1 MRHAFLPLLLVLPLA
16 AQAPPTFRSETRL
29 VELQV
34 VVTGRD
40 RAPVTGLSAEDFTI
54 LENGKRKSI
63 AFFTAPAAQPK
74 RRPEPLPPGL
84 LTNRPEYA
92 PGAPQGIMAVVL
104 DVLNTDMRDRY
115 FARSQVARFL
125 KGLTGSER
133 VGIYVLADRLRLIHS
148 FTEDPLSLARMV
160 QTLRNEWP
168 AASLA
173 SEARIR
179 GEADLLWQAMG
190 GQEFDSL
197 LTGIDTQEE
206 MAKELRIRMTLEQ
219 LEILG
224 HHLAGVPGRKSLV
237 WVSSGIPMLT
247 VAFSPN
253 LNNPRGS
260 ALAYYYRENARF
272 ERAVRRLAEAN
283 VAVYPVDARGLQVD
297 NLTPVVQPNLG
308 PYGGRGDTAF
318 NRELRRVPAADTF
331 PAMQFLADATG
342 GRALYNTNDL
352 ESGLR
357 QAADDLQSNYT
368 LAYYTDLDDDAK
380 KRELNVRVR
389 GRGLDVLARKRVPAA
404 RRDGLLEVRDLLDSP
419 IDATGVLLNGRVTR
433 DANQLHVTLQI
444 EPGSL
449 LLSRNGVHT
458 EAIVEIYLAQITPA
472 GQRKV
477 QDARLSLRLTEPELA
492 KLINDGLLYQRTLD
506 LDPET
511 ERLRILVRD
520 ARSGASGTIDAPIR
534 LVPNEPPP
542 R

>member
-1 MRHAFLPLLLVLPLA
+1 MKAALLLLLLALPLA
-16 AQAPPTFRSETRL
+16 AQDPPTFRSDTRL

-40 RAPVTGLSAEDFTI
+40 RAPVTGLTADDFTI
-54 LENGKRKSI
+54 LENGKRKAI
-63 AFFTAPAAQPK
+63 AFFTAPSAQSK
-74 RRPEPLPPGL
+74 QRPEPLPPGL

-92 PGAPQGIMAVVL
+92 PSAPQGVMAVVL
-104 DVLNTDMRDRY
+104 DGLNTAARDQY

-133 VGIYVLADRLRLIHS
+133 VGLYVLADQLRVVHN
-148 FTEDPLSLARMV
+148 FTEDPLSLARMT
-160 QTLRNEWP
+160 QRLRNEWP
-168 AASLA
+168 AGSV
-173 SEARIR
+173 EQQQQMKR
-179 GEADLLWQAMG
+179 EADLLAEVAG
-190 GQEFDSL
+190 GSKFESL
-197 LTGIDTQEE
+197 MTGMAEMWPIEE
-206 MAKELRIRMTLEQ
+206 ETRIRMTLAQ

-224 HHLAGVPGRKSLV
+224 QHLAGVPGRKSLV
-237 WVSSGIPMLT
+237 WVSAGIPMLT
-247 VAFSPN
+247 VSFSPMGT
-253 LNNPRGS
+253 PFYHRMTTQ
-260 ALAYYYRENARF
+260 F
-272 ERAVRRLAEAN
+272 ERAARRLAEAN
-283 VAVYPVDARGLQVD
+283 VAVYPVDARGLMAG
-297 NLTPVVQPNLG
+297 NLSPLLQPNLG
-308 PYGGRGDTAF
+308 PYGSRGDTAF
-318 NRELRRVPAADTF
+318 SREMRQVPARDTF
-331 PAMQFLADATG
+331 PSMQFLADASG
-342 GRALYNTNDL
+342 GRALYNSNDL

-520 ARSGASGTIDAPIR
+520 ARSGASGTMDAPIR

>member
-1 MRHAFLPLLLVLPLA
+1 MRHAFLPLLLALPLA
-16 AQAPPTFRSETRL
+16 AQDPPTFHSDTRL

-40 RAPVTGLSAEDFTI
+40 RAPVTGLTADDFTI

-63 AFFTAPAAQPK
+63 AFFTAPSAQPK
-74 RRPEPLPPGL
+74 QRPDPLPPGL

-92 PGAPQGIMAVVL
+92 PSAPQGVMAVVL
-104 DVLNTDMRDRY
+104 DVLNTRAGDQY
-115 FARSQVARFL
+115 FARSQTARFL
-125 KGLTGSER
+125 KDLTGSER
-133 VGIYVLADRLRLIHS
+133 VGLYVLSNRLRVLHS
-148 FTEDPLSLARMV
+148 FTDDPLSLARMV
-160 QTLRNEWP
+160 QKLRGEWP
-168 AASLA
+168 AGGADQEQQRKL
-173 SEARIR
+173 
-179 GEADLLWQAMG
+179 EADLFTQAAG
-190 GQEFDSL
+190 GV
-197 LTGIDTQEE
+197 
-206 MAKELRIRMTLEQ
+206 ELEALMSSTAEQTRMQTESRIRMTLEQ

-224 HHLAGVPGRKSLV
+224 QHLAGVPGRKSLV

-247 VAFSPN
+247 MAFSPAPG
-253 LNNPRGS
+253 PRGS
-260 ALAYYYRENARF
+260 AMAYYYRENARF

-283 VAVYPVDARGLQVD
+283 VAVYPVDARGLQGG

-308 PYGGRGDTAF
+308 RYGSRGDATF
-318 NRELRRVPAADTF
+318 NLELMQVPARDTF
-331 PAMQFLADATG
+331 PSMQFLADATG
-342 GRALYNTNDL
+342 GRALYNSNDL

-419 IDATGVLLNGRVTR
+419 IDATGILLNGRVTR

-449 LLSRNGVHT
+449 LLTRNGAHT
-458 EAIVEIYLAQITPA
+458 EAIVEIYLAQITPPA
-472 GQRKV
+472 KRKL
-477 QDARLSLRLTEPELA
+477 QPPRLSLRLTEPELA
-492 KLINDGLLYQRTLD
+492 KLVNDGLLYQRTLD

-520 ARSGASGTIDAPIR
+520 ARSGASGTMDAPIR
-534 LVPNEPPP
+534 LVPNEPP
-542 R
+542 RR

>member
-1 MRHAFLPLLLVLPLA
+1 MNYFLPLFLLALPLA
-16 AQAPPTFRSETRL
+16 AQDPPTFRSDTRL

-40 RAPVTGLSAEDFTI
+40 RAPVTGLTAEDFTI

-74 RRPEPLPPGL
+74 QRPEPLPPGL
-84 LTNRPEYA
+84 LTNRPEYT
-92 PGAPQGIMAVVL
+92 PSAPQGVMAVVL
-104 DVLNTDMRDRY
+104 DVLNTRAGDQY
-115 FARSQVARFL
+115 FARSQTARFL
-125 KGLTGSER
+125 KDLTGSER
-133 VGIYVLADRLRLIHS
+133 VGLYVLSNRLRVLHS
-148 FTEDPLSLARMV
+148 FTDDPLSLARMV
-160 QTLRNEWP
+160 QKLRGEWP
-168 AASLA
+168 TGGADQEQQRKL
-173 SEARIR
+173 
-179 GEADLLWQAMG
+179 EADLFTQAAG
-190 GQEFDSL
+190 GV
-197 LTGIDTQEE
+197 
-206 MAKELRIRMTLEQ
+206 ELEALMSSSAEQTRMQTESRIRMTLEQ

-224 HHLAGVPGRKSLV
+224 QHLAGVPGRKSLV

-247 VAFSPN
+247 MAFSPAPG
-253 LNNPRGS
+253 PRGS
-260 ALAYYYRENARF
+260 AMAYYYRENARF

-283 VAVYPVDARGLQVD
+283 VAVYPVDARGLQGG

-308 PYGGRGDTAF
+308 RYGSRGDATF
-318 NRELRRVPAADTF
+318 NLELMQVPARDTF
-331 PAMQFLADATG
+331 PSMQFLADATG
-342 GRALYNTNDL
+342 GRALYNSNDL

-449 LLSRNGVHT
+449 LLSRNGAHT

-492 KLINDGLLYQRTLD
+492 KLVNDGLLYQRTLD

-520 ARSGASGTIDAPIR
+520 ARSGASGTMDAPIR

>member
-1 MRHAFLPLLLVLPLA
+1 MKAALLLFLLALPLA
-16 AQAPPTFRSETRL
+16 AQDPPTFRSDTRL

-40 RAPVTGLSAEDFTI
+40 RAPVTGLTADDFTI

-63 AFFTAPAAQPK
+63 AFFTAPSAQPK
-74 RRPEPLPPGL
+74 QRPDPLPPGL

-104 DVLNTDMRDRY
+104 DVLNTRMRDRY

-173 SEARIR
+173 SEARIK

-197 LTGIDTQEE
+197 LTGLDAQEE
-206 MAKELRIRMTLEQ
+206 MAQELRIRMTLEQ
-219 LEILG
+219 LEMLAQ
-224 HHLAGVPGRKSLV
+224 HLAGVPGRKSLV
-237 WVSSGIPMLT
+237 WVSSGIPMVT
-247 VAFSPN
+247 MTFSPDVD
-253 LNNPRGS
+253 PRRR
-260 ALAYYYRENARF
+260 LPYYHRMTAQF

-283 VAVYPVDARGLQVD
+283 VAVYPVDARGLMAG
-297 NLTPVVQPNLG
+297 NLSPLLQPNLG
-308 PYGGRGDTAF
+308 PYGSRGDTAF

-331 PAMQFLADATG
+331 PSMQFLADATG
-342 GRALYNTNDL
+342 GRALYNSNDL

-357 QAADDLQSNYT
+357 QAADDLKSNYT
-368 LAYYTDLDDDAK
+368 LAYYTDLDDDAN

-433 DANQLHVTLQI
+433 DANQIHVTLQI

-449 LLSRNGVHT
+449 LLTRNGAHT

-492 KLINDGLLYQRTLD
+492 KVINDGLLYQRTLD

-520 ARSGASGTIDAPIR
+520 ARSGASGTMDAPIR